1 MQINHNIPIPA
12 ELEIPEPAIHLEDVP
27 FPEPDVNATDE
38 YKDVLDQ
45 LPQELKV
52 NGFGFYVNQ
61 VENIM
66 ELSDEKFYNSHLANR
81 ARYYRD
87 SFLQCVERIHSKVGG
102 FRPGA
107 DVESILAA
115 NMNKLIS
122 NVDALQ
128 QLFTRQQ
135 IIYDGW

>member
-12 ELEIPEPAIHLEDVP
+12 ELEIPEPHINLEDVP
-27 FPEPDVNATDE
+27 FSEPDVNDTDE
-38 YKDVLDQ
+38 YKDLHGQ
-45 LPQELKV
+45 LPQELIE
-52 NGFGFYVNQ
+52 NGFGFYVKP

-66 ELSDEKFYNSHLANR
+66 DLSDEKFYNSYLANR
-81 ARYYRD
+81 AYFYRG
-87 SFLQCVERIHSKVGG
+87 SFLEYVKCIESKVGG

-115 NMNKLIS
+115 NTNKLLS

-128 QLFTRQQ
+128 QLFTRGQL
-135 IIYDGW
+135 IYYGW

>member
-1 MQINHNIPIPA
+1 MQFNINLPA
-12 ELEIPEPAIHLEDVP
+12 ELEIPEPHVDLEDVP
-27 FPEPDVNATDE
+27 FPEPDVNNTDE
-38 YKDVLDQ
+38 YKDLHGQ
-45 LPQELKV
+45 LPEELRE
-52 NGFGFYVNQ
+52 NGFGFYVRP

-66 ELSDEKFYNSHLANR
+66 DLSDEKFYNSHLANR
-81 ARYYRD
+81 AYFYRE

-115 NMNKLIS
+115 NVNKLLS

-135 IIYDGW
+135 LIYDGW